1 MWPFKKKLKLYC
13 PECGNVIKIL
23 FRDVRIEQTK
33 SSMKLIYP
41 ENIQCKSCGKAV
53 KFKDIELKIG
63 QALPF

>member
-1 MWPFKKKLKLYC
+1 MWPFKKKLKLNC

-33 SSMKLIYP
+33 KSMKFIYP
-41 ENIQCKSCGKAV
+41 DGIKCKSCGKVV

-63 QALPF
+63 QPLPF